1 MVPAQYRHHAELCL
15 IVGCVLL
22 RIHLRIDYVM
32 VASSS
37 LIPFHSIL
45 GSVLLQLKVGFVLVA
60 FDYIPF
66 DHNAELCS
74 VSIAKVASSYFPFY
88 CLVRLH

>member
-1 MVPAQYRHHAELCL
+1 MLNFVFLGR
-15 IVGCVLL
+15 VLL
-22 RIHLRIDYVM
+22 RIHLRIDNVM
-32 VASSS
+32 AASSS
-37 LIPFHSIL
+37 LIPFDSFL
-45 GSVLLQLKVGFVLVA
+45 SSVLLQLKVGFVLVA

-74 VSIAKVASSYFPFY
+74 VSIARVASSYFPFK